1 MGFEWFVKTGTFL
14 TRNNS
19 VNMLISAQRRRQFI
33 HPDNKLHCNLG
44 FERLNSISS
53 RTLKSVIEYELYH
66 YRSPWVVFTNLL
78 GWSIKY
84 IEVQVSSISIQSTVQ
99 DMVSTITPLPWNTV
113 YNVSGFWSLSSKW
126 SFFVELYWS
135 FFRFGLTLAAQDAPI
150 LRLQKVSLVSMG
162 VIKPNNTNL
171 NAWSE
176 PGENKCLEFSQ
187 HIGPLDRTY
196 CLKHSKALYL
206 ERWMSQRYHFASTK
220 WLN

>member
-1 MGFEWFVKTGTFL
+1 MGFEWFVKSGTTS

-33 HPDNKLHCNLG
+33 HSDNKLLH
-44 FERLNSISS
+44 SS
-53 RTLKSVIEYELYH
+53 KFQLELWTRQRVKPLEECIEYELYH
-66 YRSPWVVFTNLL
+66 YRSISWVVFTHLL

-113 YNVSGFWSLSSKW
+113 YNLSGFWSLSSKW

-162 VIKPNNTNL
+162 VIYKSNNTNL

-187 HIGPLDRTY
+187 HIGPLDRT
-196 CLKHSKALYL
+196 
-206 ERWMSQRYHFASTK
+206 
-220 WLN
+220 